1 MTDPIADMIIRIK
14 NGYLA
19 RKKSVLIPYSKMNKA
34 IAQILVT
41 EKYVESM
48 NEVGEGISKSLD
60 LSLRYVG
67 KLAAI
72 TNVDRESKP
81 GRRVYSSAQKLP
93 RALGGY
99 GIVIVSTNKG
109 VMTDK
114 QARKEGVGGE
124 VLCSIW

>member
-14 NGYLA
+14 NAYLA
-19 RKKSVLIPYSKMNKA
+19 RQNRVEIPHSKLKES

-41 EKYVESM
+41 EKYVDQVE
-48 NEVGEGISKSLD
+48 IQDTKPQKTIILT
-60 LSLRYVG
+60 LRYVG
-67 KLAAI
+67 KTPAI
-72 TNVDRESKP
+72 TNVKRISKP
-81 GRRVYSSAQKLP
+81 GRRIYSPVDEIP

-109 VMTDK
+109 ILTGQQAK
-114 QARKEGVGGE
+114 QQGVGGE

>member
-19 RKKSVLIPYSKMNKA
+19 RKKSVSIPYSKMNKA
-34 IAQILVT
+34 IAQILVA
-41 EKYVESM
+41 EKYVDSL
-48 NEVGEGISKSLD
+48 NETGEGVTKSLD
-60 LSLRYVG
+60 LTLRYVG
-67 KLAAI
+67 KVASL
-72 TNVDRESKP
+72 TNVSRESKP
-81 GRRVYSSAQKLP
+81 GRRVYSSSQKLP

-114 QARKEGVGGE
+114 EARKQGVGGE

>member
-19 RKKSVLIPYSKMNKA
+19 RKKSVSLPYSKMNKS
-34 IAQILVT
+34 IADILVT
-41 EKYVESM
+41 EKYLDSINVA
-48 NEVGEGISKSLD
+48 GEGIEKSIELV
-60 LSLRYVG
+60 LRYVG
-67 KLAAI
+67 KVPSL
-72 TNVDRESKP
+72 TNVKRESKP
-81 GRRVYSSAQKLP
+81 GRRLYSTAHKLP
-93 RALGGY
+93 QALGGY

-114 QARKEGVGGE
+114 DARKQSVGGE